1 MTGVQTCALPI
12 YAVRDLARDTE
23 ARGFHG
29 MWLGSAFGFDPVMAL
44 ALAGSATSRVALG
57 VAVIPSWPRH
67 PVVAAQQ
74 AATANAACGGRFR
87 LGIGPSH
94 VPVMG
99 MYGIDADRPV
109 SHSREYLDVV
119 RALLRD
125 GRVDHQGDRFRVQA
139 FLDVEGAGIGAA
151 ATAPPVLLAVLR
163 EQMARV
169 AGGHADGALCWL
181 TPAAYLANVV
191 APAMDRG
198 AANVGRATRPPLVA
212 ELPCELSND
221 RDAVHAMAARDLAIY
236 PQMPYYRNM
245 FEAAGVA
252 LDGRRWS
259 KEMLDAAV
267 VWGDASRLG
276 EQVAAL
282 FAAGADEVVL
292 SPFGVGPDPAASQAA
307 CIDVLGELARAS
319 GAQSKERDLPDGR

>member
-1 MTGVQTCALPI
+1 MKLSLLYPETRSLT
-12 YAVRDLARDTE
+12 AVRELAVATE

-29 MWLGSAFGFDPVMAL
+29 LWLGSAFGFDPVMAL
-44 ALAGSATSRVALG
+44 ALAGPATDRLALG

-87 LGIGPSH
+87 LGVGPSH

-99 MYGIDADRPV
+99 MYGIEVDRPV

-119 RALLRD
+119 RTLLHT
-125 GRVDHQGDRFRVQA
+125 GVVDHQGERFRVQA
-139 FLDVEGAGIGAA
+139 FLDVEGAGIGSPE
-151 ATAPPVLLAVLR
+151 TAPPVLLAVMR

-181 TPAAYLANVV
+181 TPAAYLADVV
-191 APAMDRG
+191 APAMDEG
-198 AANVGRATRPPLVA
+198 AEAAGRDARPPLVA
-212 ELPCELSND
+212 ELPCALTTD
-221 RDAVHAMAARDLAIY
+221 RTALHAMAASDLAVY

-245 FEAAGVA
+245 FEAAGVE

-259 KEMLDAAV
+259 DAMLDAAV
-267 VWGDASRLG
+267 VWGDADRIG
-276 EQVAAL
+276 EQVAGL

-292 SPFGVGPDPAASQAA
+292 SPFGVGDDPGASQAECVA
-307 CIDVLGELARAS
+307 VLGALAR
-319 GAQSKERDLPDGR
+319 G

>member
-1 MTGVQTCALPI
+1 MKISLLFPETRSLA
-12 YAVRDLARDTE
+12 AVRDLAVATE
-23 ARGFHG
+23 AQGFHG

-44 ALAGSATSRVALG
+44 ALAGPVTDRLSLG

-87 LGIGPSH
+87 LGVGPSH

-99 MYGIDADRPV
+99 MYGIEVDRPV

-119 RALLRD
+119 RTLLHA
-125 GRVDHQGDRFRVQA
+125 GMVDHQGERFRVQA
-139 FLDVEGAGIGAA
+139 FLDVEGAGIGSTE
-151 ATAPPVLLAVLR
+151 TAPPVMLAVMR

-181 TPAAYLANVV
+181 TPAGYLADVV
-191 APAMDRG
+191 VPALDQG
-198 AANVGRATRPPLVA
+198 SVAAGRDTRPVLVA
-212 ELPCELSND
+212 ELPCALTTD
-221 RDAVHAMAARDLAIY
+221 RAAVHAMAATDLAIY

-245 FEAAGVA
+245 FEAAGVE

-259 KEMLDAAV
+259 DAMLDAAV
-267 VWGDASRLG
+267 VWGDADRIG
-276 EQVAAL
+276 EQVAGL

-292 SPFGVGPDPAASQAA
+292 SPFGVGTDPQASQAE
-307 CIDVLGELARAS
+307 CIAVLSALART
-319 GAQSKERDLPDGR
+319 

>member
-1 MTGVQTCALPI
+1 MKLSLLFPETRSLE
-12 YAVRDLARDTE
+12 AVRALAVATE
-23 ARGFHG
+23 SQGFHG
-29 MWLGSAFGFDPVMAL
+29 LWLGSAFGFDPVMAL
-44 ALAGSATSRVALG
+44 AMAGPVTSRIALG

-74 AATANAACGGRFR
+74 AATANAACSGRFR

-94 VPVMG
+94 VPVMD
-99 MYGIDADRPV
+99 MYGIEMDRPV

-119 RALLRD
+119 RTLLHT
-125 GRVDHQGDRFRVQA
+125 GAVDHRGERFQVQG
-139 FLDVEGAGIGAA
+139 FLDIEGSGIGSPT
-151 ATAPPVLLAVLR
+151 TAPPVLLAVLR
-163 EQMARV
+163 PQMARV

-181 TPAAYLANVV
+181 TPAPYLAGVV
-191 APAMDRG
+191 APALNRG
-198 AANVGRATRPPLVA
+198 AVDAERDSPPPLVV
-212 ELPCELSND
+212 ELPCALATD
-221 RDAVHAMAARDLAIY
+221 REAVHAMAAADLAIY

-259 KEMLDAAV
+259 DDMIDAAV
-267 VWGDASRLG
+267 VWGDASRIG

-292 SPFGVGPDPAASQAA
+292 SPFGVGADPEASQAE
-307 CIDVLGELARAS
+307 CIAVLSELAHT
-319 GAQSKERDLPDGR
+319 